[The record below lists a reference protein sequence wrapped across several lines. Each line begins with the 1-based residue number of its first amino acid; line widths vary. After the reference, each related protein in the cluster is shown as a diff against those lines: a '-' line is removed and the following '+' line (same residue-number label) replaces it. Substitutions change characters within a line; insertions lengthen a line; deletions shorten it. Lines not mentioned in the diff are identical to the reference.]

1 MGFTASAAQK
11 ALAECSWDVNK
22 ALDHLFTCGD
32 LAVKT
37 TEKAIDHHA
46 QIRPSAKSPAAQK
59 NLKSQGPHSNG
70 NVSRQSSKSVS
81 LDSLAGESTSAS
93 GVSTP
98 CNGTWN
104 SPQKDLS
111 SNGSVESLMAQPH
124 EEKRLGLPPGLEPL
138 PGFLISPPGLDELS
152 AEAKQDSLPITQA
165 KGNTSTVAEGLL
177 VSPVAFGLPKPTSTI
192 HVPGVPVG
200 AVSSVM
206 PKRRLTKVQ
215 HTWECDANCSNSQL
229 SVEEGTFINVWLGSK
244 TENGWIY
251 AESLICCNRVGWLPN
266 SMLQELPVHKQW
278 MRVSTPCKASYQ
290 SQLSVDAGS
299 MVLVDV
305 SRCAAGWAYAE
316 ELSSATG
323 RHLPGKHTS
332 AGWVPIQCLEW
343 AQF

>member
-1 MGFTASAAQK
+1 MGFTAAAAQK

-37 TEKAIDHHA
+37 TDRAIDHHA

-59 NLKSQGPHSNG
+59 KSKFKAPWAGG
-70 NVSRQSSKSVS
+70 DESRQSSKSVS

-98 CNGTWN
+98 CNGTGN

-111 SNGSVESLMAQPH
+111 SNASVESLVVQPH
-124 EEKRLGLPPGLEPL
+124 EEKRLGLPPGLEPA
-138 PGFLISPPGLDELS
+138 PGLLISPPGL
-152 AEAKQDSLPITQA
+152 EAKEDSQP

-177 VSPVAFGLPKPTSTI
+177 VPPMAFGLPKPTLTV
-192 HVPGVPVG
+192 HAPAVPVG

-278 MRVSTPCKASYQ
+278 MRVSAACKASYQ

-299 MVLVDV
+299 MVLVDI
-305 SRCAAGWAYAE
+305 SRCAAGWAYVE
-316 ELSSATG
+316 ELSFATG

-332 AGWVPIQCLEW
+332 AGWVPLQCLEW
-343 AQF
+343 TPF